1 MNQVIIINV
10 FSDENEKGIIL
21 KKEVESSFQPKIG
34 EKVRDNIFAEDKEIK
49 DVVYDYANNKIIII
63 LARKEVKNEA
73 LNGHIQEVAE
83 MHNWKVITE

>member
-10 FSDENEKGIIL
+10 YSDKNKKGIIL
-21 KKEVESSFQPKIG
+21 MKEVETSFQPKVG

-49 DVVYDYANNKIIII
+49 DVVYDYASNKMIIT
-63 LARKEVKNEA
+63 LERKEVKNEA

-83 MHNWKVITE
+83 MHNWKEVND